1 MKFNIKAF
9 IVGLTVGTLFFST
22 LFGVAAK
29 SNKDSS
35 SVVLSKS
42 NTVVLT
48 GEVDGESVGKVIYE
62 AKQIDGKLRV
72 PKESLGLIKQRPIY
86 LFMNTPG
93 GSIQSG
99 LELLEALNGL
109 DRPIHTVTMF
119 SASMGFQIVQGL
131 SDRLIL
137 KNGVLMSH
145 RAAGQISGSFGGQK
159 PSQMES
165 RYSFWYNRL
174 QELDQQTVKRS
185 NGKQTLESYQ
195 KAYADELWLTGQQSL
210 DGGYADKIV
219 TVKCDST
226 LDGVTTHSV
235 QFFGLTISYDLD
247 NCPINTSPMNVRVAS
262 PDRDEVLSV
271 ERVEAVKIKFM
282 EQYSA
287 RQGTV
292 VPYRW

>member
-1 MKFNIKAF
+1 MNNKAF
-9 IVGLTVGTLFFST
+9 LVGLTVGTIFFASLFS
-22 LFGVAAK
+22 VAK
-29 SNKDSS
+29 KTDNNSS
-35 SVVLSKS
+35 SVTLSKN
-42 NTVVLT
+42 NTVVLSS
-48 GEVDGESVGKVIYE
+48 EVDGESVGKVVYE
-62 AKQIDGKLRV
+62 AKEIDNKLRAA
-72 PKESLGLIKQRPIY
+72 KESLGLVKQRPIY

-109 DRPIHTVTMF
+109 GRPINTVTMF

-131 SDRLIL
+131 GERLIL
-137 KNGVLMSH
+137 RNGVLMSH
-145 RAAGQISGSFGGQK
+145 RAAGSISGSFGGQK

-165 RYSFWYNRL
+165 RYSFWYTRL
-174 QELDQQTVKRS
+174 QELDQQTVRRS

-219 TVKCDST
+219 TVKCDET
-226 LDGVTTHSV
+226 LNGVTTHNV

-262 PDRDEVLSV
+262 PDRDEVLSAD
-271 ERVEAVKIKFM
+271 RVDAVKAKFM
-282 EQYSA
+282 EQYST
-287 RQGTV
+287 RQNTV
-292 VPYRW
+292 IPYHW